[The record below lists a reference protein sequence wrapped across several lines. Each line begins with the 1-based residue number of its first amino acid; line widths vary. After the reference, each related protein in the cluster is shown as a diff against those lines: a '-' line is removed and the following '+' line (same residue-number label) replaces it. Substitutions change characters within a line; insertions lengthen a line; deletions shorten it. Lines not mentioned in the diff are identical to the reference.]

1 MNVLVH
7 ACSVTS
13 VVSDSVILWTV
24 AHQAPLSVGFSWQG
38 YWRGLLCLPLEDLP
52 NPGIEPMSPASP
64 ALQADSLLLS
74 HQGSPLESHP
84 HPFFFLSLVACHI
97 FMSNFIRHAI
107 CVYAKSLLWCLTLC
121 DPIPCSPP
129 GSSVHGI
136 FPDKNTGVGCHALL
150 QGIFLTEWLNPRLL
164 CLLPFRRI
172 LYHWATGEACIY
184 VYPLFFWIYF
194 PFRSPKTI
202 E

>member
-64 ALQADSLLLS
+64 ALQADSLLLIYQRS
-74 HQGSPLESHP
+74 FLKEISAEYSLEGLMLKLGPVMQRADS
-84 HPFFFLSLVACHI
+84 FE
-97 FMSNFIRHAI
+97 
-107 CVYAKSLLWCLTLC
+107 KTL
-121 DPIPCSPP
+121 IL
-129 GSSVHGI
+129 GKVEG
-136 FPDKNTGVGCHALL
+136 G
-150 QGIFLTEWLNPRLL
+150 
-164 CLLPFRRI
+164 RRS
-172 LYHWATGEACIY
+172 G
-184 VYPLFFWIYF
+184 
-194 PFRSPKTI
+194 
-202 E
+202 